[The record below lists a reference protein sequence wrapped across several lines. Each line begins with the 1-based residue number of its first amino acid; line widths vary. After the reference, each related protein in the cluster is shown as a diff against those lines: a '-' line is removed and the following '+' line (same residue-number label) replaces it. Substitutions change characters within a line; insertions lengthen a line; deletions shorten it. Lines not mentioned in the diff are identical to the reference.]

1 MDVPGEVELGPVVV
15 DFSVEVE
22 VSVVEVEV
30 SVVEVEDAV
39 EVKASVGVE
48 ELYVLDELEP
58 KLEVEPEGC
67 HPISQEG
74 LVLGMSIYR
83 NRKHR
88 KNKHRKH
95 QT

>member
-1 MDVPGEVELGPVVV
+1 MDVPGEVELGPNVV

-30 SVVEVEDAV
+30 AV

-58 KLEVEPEGC
+58 KLEVEPEVSLDGFLE
-67 HPISQEG
+67 ISVVHG
-74 LVLGMSIYR
+74 LSVLSLHLNHSTIL
-83 NRKHR
+83 
-88 KNKHRKH
+88 
-95 QT
+95 

>member
-30 SVVEVEDAV
+30 AV

-58 KLEVEPEGC
+58 KLEVEPEVSLGGFLE
-67 HPISQEG
+67 ISVG
-74 LVLGMSIYR
+74 PVLSVLSLNLNHSTIL
-83 NRKHR
+83 
-88 KNKHRKH
+88 
-95 QT
+95 